1 MFVAIYWVLAR
12 AAARS
17 TSWSRLIEGE
27 PGTPASDGNV
37 SEARLRAHAISQTD
51 FAEALRLNGLA
62 DVSGARLVTL
72 EPSGKISILK
82 RTA

>member
-1 MFVAIYWVLAR
+1 
-12 AAARS
+12 
-17 TSWSRLIEGE
+17 
-27 PGTPASDGNV
+27 V

-72 EPSGKISILK
+72 EPGGKISILK
-82 RTA
+82 RTD